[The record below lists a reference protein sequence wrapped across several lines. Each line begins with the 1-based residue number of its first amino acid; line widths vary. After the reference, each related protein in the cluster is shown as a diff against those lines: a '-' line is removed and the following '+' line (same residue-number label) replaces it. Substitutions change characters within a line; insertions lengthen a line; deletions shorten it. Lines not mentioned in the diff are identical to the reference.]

1 MGRHADFRLRKTNA
15 IKRSRAALSREEV
28 TDFFNNYKV
37 SVEGV
42 PPENIF
48 NYDESNL
55 RDEPGT
61 TKCIFR
67 KGTKYCEKVQN
78 SSKSSISIMFCGSAA
93 GKMLPPMVIYKSK
106 FLHKNWCERGPKGT
120 VYSSTKSGWF
130 DMNQYELWFVEVL
143 LPNTKR
149 LVGKKLI
156 IGDNLAS
163 HISPRQC
170 SIFNFS

>member
-1 MGRHADFRLRKTNA
+1 MPTKRFVDTFLGRHADFRLWKTNA
-15 IKRSRAALSREEV
+15 IKRSRGALSREDV

-67 KGTKYCEKVQN
+67 KGTKYCEKV
-78 SSKSSISIMFCGSAA
+78 
-93 GKMLPPMVIYKSK
+93 
-106 FLHKNWCERGPKGT
+106 
-120 VYSSTKSGWF
+120 
-130 DMNQYELWFVEVL
+130 
-143 LPNTKR
+143 
-149 LVGKKLI
+149 
-156 IGDNLAS
+156 
-163 HISPRQC
+163 
-170 SIFNFS
+170 